1 MKILILGCGQVGASV
16 AENLVDEGNDIT
28 VVDQD
33 PNLLKV
39 LQARLDIR
47 TITGNAAL
55 PGVLRQ
61 AGADEAEMLLAL
73 TRSDETNLLA
83 CALAQRHFNIPTR
96 IARIR
101 ATDYVDGD
109 LPVLEQFGVEH
120 AICPEQIV
128 TQNLKRL
135 LQYPRALQVID
146 FAEGRAQL
154 VVSRAQQG
162 GKLLGKPLRQ
172 LREDM
177 PDTDCRICAI
187 YRDDR
192 LVQPDGGTVIQEG
205 DEVFFVAARADI
217 PTMLAELRPTEKAVK
232 RVMIAGGGNIGYR
245 LAGLLADNYEVK
257 IIEYRAERARW
268 LAENLPHALV
278 LHGEATDEALLEEE
292 NIDEMDA
299 FCALTNDDEDNLMST
314 LLAKRMGA
322 RRVMA
327 LVNRASYVDLLEVNR
342 IYIVISP
349 YLSTIGSILAHLRR
363 GDVVAAHPVRRGRAE
378 VLEVIIHG
386 DSHNSRMVGRRI
398 EALDLPRGCNICALL
413 RDGQVLMAHHDTV
426 LQAEDHLIIFVH
438 GRHRVKQIE
447 KLTQVKLGFF

>member
-33 PNLLKV
+33 PNLLKL
-39 LQARLDIR
+39 LQAKLDIR
-47 TITGNAAL
+47 TVAGNAAL
-55 PGVLRQ
+55 PGILRQ

-146 FAEGRAQL
+146 FAEGSAQL

-192 LVQPDGGTVIQEG
+192 LVQPDGSTLIQEG

-217 PTMLAELRPTEKAVK
+217 PTMLAELRPSEKAVK

-245 LAGLLADNYEVK
+245 LARQLADDYEVK

-268 LAENLPHALV
+268 LAENLPGVLV

-292 NIDEMDA
+292 NIDEM
-299 FCALTNDDEDNLMST
+299 MST

-322 RRVMA
+322 RRVIA
-327 LVNRASYVDLLEVNR
+327 LVNRASYVDLLEGNR
-342 IYIVISP
+342 IDIVISP

-386 DSHNSRMVGRRI
+386 DSHSSRMVGRRVD
-398 EALDLPRGCNICALL
+398 ALDLPRGCSISAII
-413 RDGQVLMAHHDTV
+413 RDGQVLMAHHDTL

>member
-1 MKILILGCGQVGASV
+1 MKILILGGGQVGASV

-39 LQARLDIR
+39 LQDRLDIR
-47 TITGNAAL
+47 TVAGNAAL
-55 PGVLRQ
+55 PGVLRN

-187 YRDDR
+187 YRDDH
-192 LVQPDGGTVIQEG
+192 LVQPDGTTVIQEG
-205 DEVFFVAARADI
+205 DEVFFVAARDDV
-217 PTMLAELRPTEKAVK
+217 PTMLAELRPGEKAVK

-245 LAGLLADNYEVK
+245 LARQLAADYEVK

-268 LAENLPHALV
+268 LAENLPDVLV

-292 NIDEMDA
+292 NVDEMDA
-299 FCALTNDDEDNLMST
+299 FCALTNDDEDNLMAT

-322 RRVMA
+322 RRVIA
-327 LVNRASYVDLLEVNR
+327 LVNRASYVDLLEGNR
-342 IYIVISP
+342 IDIVISP

-386 DSHNSRMVGRRI
+386 DEHNSRLVGRRI
-398 EALDLPRGCNICALL
+398 DALSLPRGCNICAIL

-426 LQAEDHLIIFVH
+426 LHAEDHLIIFVH
-438 GRHRVKQIE
+438 GRHRVRQIE

>member
-1 MKILILGCGQVGASV
+1 MKILILGGGQVGASV

-39 LQARLDIR
+39 LQDRLDIR
-47 TITGNAAL
+47 TVAGNAAL
-55 PGVLRQ
+55 PGVLRH

-101 ATDYVDGD
+101 ATDYVDGE

-217 PTMLAELRPTEKAVK
+217 PTMLAELRPSEKAVK

-245 LAGLLADNYEVK
+245 LARQLADDYEVK
-257 IIEYRAERARW
+257 IVEYRAERARW
-268 LAENLPHALV
+268 LAENLPGVLV

-292 NIDEMDA
+292 NVDEMDA

-322 RRVMA
+322 RRVIA
-327 LVNRASYVDLLEVNR
+327 LVNRASYVDLLEGNR
-342 IYIVISP
+342 IDIVISP

-378 VLEVIIHG
+378 
-386 DSHNSRMVGRRI
+386 
-398 EALDLPRGCNICALL
+398 LL
-413 RDGQVLMAHHDTV
+413 
-426 LQAEDHLIIFVH
+426 
-438 GRHRVKQIE
+438 
-447 KLTQVKLGFF
+447 